1 MDVARKQATGS
12 LKDLKKSLDKLK
24 KICFNIRVVRIDK
37 PSS

>member
-1 MDVARKQATGS
+1 MARKQATGS